1 MDEHNKGSISD
12 EELQR
17 KLYEKRVKNFSLNL
31 TGNSM
36 EEPPAEADDSAL
48 NSYSDPREKELG
60 ERQAPAQSKETQ
72 KRLKKAAKRRN
83 KEKSRGNRRF
93 FRLVWLVMIV
103 LVSII
108 AGRYMVDGVNDMLAV
123 GRSSVDV
130 SFTVEEDDTT
140 AKIAQKLKD
149 GGLINNESFFKLYAT
164 LTKAGDTYT
173 AGTFELNTSMDYQA
187 IISELQ
193 TPRSTREQVFVTIP
207 EGMGVL
213 ELAGLL
219 EEKGVCKAA
228 DVLELC
234 KSRDFDGDFELL
246 AQIPAESERPYH
258 LEGYLFPDSY
268 YFYKDQDVTSVVK
281 KLLRNTNDKLTKAL
295 RDQIAETG
303 MSLDDFLT
311 LASIVQRESADDEDM
326 YLVAS
331 VLLNR
336 LNNVGYQNIYTLDCD
351 STQYYPYRSPAAIPD
366 DLKDSFEPLEAYN
379 TYRNRG
385 LPPGPICT
393 PSMAAIEALLDPA
406 KTNYYYFCHNPET
419 QEAYYATTAAQHSV
433 NMQKAGLR

>member
-17 KLYEKRVKNFSLNL
+17 KLYEKRVKNFSLHL
-31 TGNSM
+31 PGNSM

-93 FRLVWLVMIV
+93 FRLVWLVMVV

-258 LEGYLFPDSY
+258 LEGYLFPATYEFQTNSDPT
-268 YFYKDQDVTSVVK
+268 DVLITM
-281 KLLRNTNDKLTKAL
+281 LNAYRANAGDLTDEQL
-295 RDQIAETG
+295 IV
-303 MSLDDFLT
+303 
-311 LASIVQRESADDEDM
+311 ASIVERESRSEENAA
-326 YLVAS
+326 LVAS
-331 VLLNR
+331 VIYNR
-336 LNNVGYQNIYTLDCD
+336 LEAGMPLQMD
-351 STQYYPYRSPAAIPD
+351 STREYVNASITDSPYLTDTERFAA
-366 DLKDSFEPLEAYN
+366 LYN
-379 TYRNRG
+379 TYKCEA
-385 LPPGPICT
+385 LPAGPICCPGT
-393 PSMAAIEALLDPA
+393 RAMNAALHPA
-406 KTNYYYFCHNPET
+406 DTEYYYFFFGNDDQNHYSSTLEEH
-419 QEAYYATTAAQHSV
+419 EALMAEYGVQF
-433 NMQKAGLR
+433 GGED